1 MEQFSVGTE
10 VQFVVFRLG
19 NEEYGIPI
27 TQVKEINR
35 LTTATK
41 VPKSPA
47 FIEGIINLRGQIIPI
62 IDMKKRF
69 DLPLVEYTGEAR
81 VIVIQVGRQVF
92 GIEVDA
98 VSEVLR
104 INTANIEKAPAI
116 VSGIDSRYIT
126 GVAKVG
132 ERLLILLDLDKLLS
146 DEEKMELAD
155 IHESPAETAT
165 ESAEQT
171 G

>member
-1 MEQFSVGTE
+1 MEQFSIGTE

-81 VIVIQVGRQVF
+81 VIVIQVGQQIF

-146 DEEKMELAD
+146 DEEKLELAD
-155 IHESPAETAT
+155 IHEPPAGTET
-165 ESAEQT
+165 ESA
-171 G
+171 

>member
-1 MEQFSVGTE
+1 MAEQSTVNKE
-10 VQFVVFRLG
+10 LQLVVFRLG
-19 NEEYGIPI
+19 SEEYGVPI

-35 LTTATK
+35 LTTTTK

-47 FIEGIINLRGQIIPI
+47 FVEGIINLRGQIIPI

-69 DLPLVEYTGEAR
+69 DLPLSEYTGEAR
-81 VIVIQVGRQVF
+81 VIVIQVEQQTF
-92 GIEVDA
+92 GVEVDA

-104 INTANIEKAPAI
+104 INTDNIEGAPSI
-116 VSGIDSRYIT
+116 VSGIDARYIT

-146 DEEKMELAD
+146 DEEKLELTEMHEPAD
-155 IHESPAETAT
+155 VT
-165 ESAEQT
+165 ESESA
-171 G
+171 

>member
-1 MEQFSVGTE
+1 MEQGGISNE
-10 VQFVVFRLG
+10 VQLVVFRLG
-19 NEEYGIPI
+19 NEEYGVPI

-41 VPKSPA
+41 VPKSPV

-69 DLPLVEYTGEAR
+69 DLPIIEYTGEAR
-81 VIVIQVGRQVF
+81 VIVIQVGRQTF

-104 INTANIEKAPAI
+104 INTENIEQAPSI
-116 VSGIDSRYIT
+116 VSGIDARYIT

-146 DEEKMELAD
+146 EEEKQELAEV
-155 IHESPAETAT
+155 HETVTAPETA
-165 ESAEQT
+165 SA
-171 G
+171 

>member
-1 MEQFSVGTE
+1 MEQFTVNAE

-19 NEEYGIPI
+19 NEEYGVPI

-41 VPKSPA
+41 VPKSPV

-69 DLPLVEYTGEAR
+69 DLVYNEYTADAR
-81 VIVIQVGRQVF
+81 VIVIQIGQQTF

-104 INTANIEKAPAI
+104 INTGNIEKAPSI
-116 VSGIDSRYIT
+116 VSGIDARYIT

-132 ERLLILLDLDKLLS
+132 ERLLIILDLDKLLS
-146 DEEKMELAD
+146 EEEKMELAD
-155 IHESPAETAT
+155 MREPAAEPAT
-165 ESAEQT
+165 ESA
-171 G
+171 

>member
-1 MEQFSVGTE
+1 MGTGSIAGSIGTE

-19 NEEYGIPI
+19 KEEYGVPI

-41 VPKSPA
+41 VPKSPS

-69 DLPLVEYTGEAR
+69 DLPNIEYTGEAR
-81 VIVIQVGRQVF
+81 VIVIQVGQQTF

-104 INTANIEKAPAI
+104 INTGNIEKAPAI
-116 VSGIDSRYIT
+116 VAGIDARYIT

-132 ERLLILLDLDKLLS
+132 ERLLISLDLDKLLS
-146 DEEKMELAD
+146 DEEKLELTDMHEPAAETELA
-155 IHESPAETAT
+155 
-165 ESAEQT
+165 
-171 G
+171 

>member
-1 MEQFSVGTE
+1 MEQSGIGTE
-10 VQFVVFRLG
+10 VQLVVFRLG
-19 NEEYGIPI
+19 NEEYGVPI

-41 VPKSPA
+41 VPKSPV

-69 DLPLVEYTGEAR
+69 DLPIIEYTGEAR
-81 VIVIQVGRQVF
+81 VIVIQVGRQIF

-104 INTANIEKAPAI
+104 INTDNIEKAPSI
-116 VSGIDSRYIT
+116 VSGIDARYIT

-146 DEEKMELAD
+146 EEEKLELVD
-155 IHESPAETAT
+155 MHETAAVPET
-165 ESAEQT
+165 ESA
-171 G
+171 